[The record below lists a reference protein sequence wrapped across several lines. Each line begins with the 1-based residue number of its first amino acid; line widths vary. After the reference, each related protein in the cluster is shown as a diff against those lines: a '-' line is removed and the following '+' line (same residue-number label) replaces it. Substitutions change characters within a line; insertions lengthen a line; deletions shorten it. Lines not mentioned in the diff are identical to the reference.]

1 MSENEL
7 NLYNETY
14 YSQFLIDKSKSA
26 SGIVRIL
33 LFGVIIL
40 IAPLYAISA
49 KQPQSNITNNGIQF
63 TDIKNSLVSIQ
74 NDTNPSYIKLTDNQI
89 KSALSDLPGWTL
101 LNGKLH
107 KTFVFVDYP
116 TLFGFMFEVAKTSQA
131 LNHHPNMTS
140 TFNTLTLDYDTW
152 SLGQSIS
159 NMDVRAAGIIEK
171 MYDTGNY
178 TK

>member
-1 MSENEL
+1 MK
-7 NLYNETY
+7 LYNENY
-14 YSQFLIDKSKSA
+14 HSQFLINKSKFA
-26 SGIVRIL
+26 SGIVGIL
-33 LFGVIIL
+33 LFAII
-40 IAPLYAISA
+40 ISIVPLCAISA
-49 KQPQSNITNNGIQF
+49 KQPQSNITSNGIQF
-63 TDIKNSLVSIQ
+63 TDIKNSLISVQ
-74 NDTNPSYIKLTDNQI
+74 NDTNPSYIKLTDHQI

-107 KTFVFVDYP
+107 KTFVFVDFP

-140 TFNTLTLDYDTW
+140 TLNTLTLDYDTW
-152 SLGQSIS
+152 SLGHAIS